1 MGIYV
6 QGGKKA
12 GGMYMADGS
21 GNAKKIGGMYY
32 ADGKGNAKLLY
43 QDKWPA
49 GTILYTESNPNR
61 YLDANSYQYNN
72 ATITINKSL
81 TKVKNGIKIY
91 LAQIANMSY
100 PYSWGYVSVKAGSSA
115 FTNANPIVISKTELQ
130 IGFTTKIT
138 ADLSGYHNFGWDWQ
152 FNTTFKMN
160 SDGNLLVSNDSTAS
174 YQIGSIFD
182 ANNQRISVPQ
192 KGLTIGMFEWDDNDG
207 AGHTSRIAGTANAM
221 IDHIE
226 AY

>member
-1 MGIYV
+1 MGLYV
-6 QGGKKA
+6 QGGKKV
-12 GGMYMADGS
+12 GGMYMADGR
-21 GNAKKIGGMYY
+21 GNATKIGGMYY

-72 ATITINKSL
+72 ATITMNKSL

-130 IGFTTKIT
+130 TGFTTKIT

-174 YQIGSIFD
+174 YQIGYIFD